1 MVFCYL
7 LKVVKGK
14 SNRDNIIL
22 SGKQF
27 KDIKEIILENV
38 LKVLLDIL
46 NDLFLV
52 IMDKVSNV
60 IKANTKDY
68 VPTSRSTNSHDNNV
82 KEIKESM
89 NVNNVAWNN
98 FIKKCKALQIFK
110 SSTNIEDV
118 TNFEIYVRTVKL
130 KSQHISQESFSKSQF
145 T

>member
-82 KEIKESM
+82 KDIKESM

>member
-89 NVNNVAWNN
+89 NVNNAAWNN